1 MNDQNMTTG
10 EWSKS
15 WKVVAVSFLAM
26 SISVTH
32 LYSFGIFLPS
42 LEKDFAWSRTEA
54 TLGLTIMSVMSVC
67 LSPFV
72 GVLID
77 RYGSR
82 RIGVPGILIYCL
94 AIAGLSYAG
103 PSIVSWWIA
112 WIFVAFGSLSIKPTV
127 WTAATATLFT
137 ERRGVAIAIVL
148 CGTGLGSTMVPL
160 LAAMALE
167 QLGRQNALLALAAV
181 DAVIALPL
189 AWLYFYDARDQSRR
203 QKPAVAARRPDR
215 ALRQTGRMIPAEMT
229 SSRFIKLAIISLG
242 SAIGATAMVIPFV
255 PIMTE
260 KGLSVTHA
268 AATAGLIGI
277 GAISGRLGA
286 GFLLDR
292 LSGTLIGFCSFV
304 PQSVGCAILLYF
316 TTDHIVAAVI
326 AFLLGLGMGAATCS
340 IAYMTSRHFD
350 LHHYGLI
357 FGTFVGIQSLG
368 AGLGPLFSGFVH
380 DRFGGYGV
388 VTTLTIPMFLLCSI
402 LIGTLGKY
410 PPLTPRLAD
419 RS

>member
-1 MNDQNMTTG
+1 MDDQQRPAG
-10 EWSKS
+10 EWNKS

-82 RIGVPGILIYCL
+82 RIGVPGILIYSL
-94 AIAGLSYAG
+94 AIAGLSFAG

-112 WIFVAFGSLSIKPTV
+112 WIFVAIGSLSIKPTV

-148 CGTGLGSTMVPL
+148 CGTGLGSTMIPL
-160 LAAMALE
+160 LAAVALE

-203 QKPAVAARRPDR
+203 QKTAVQRPDR
-215 ALRQTGRMIPAEMT
+215 VLRQPGRVIPAEMT

-292 LSGTLIGFCSFV
+292 FRGTLIGFCSFV

-316 TTDHIVAAVI
+316 PMDHIVAAVI

-388 VTTLTIPMFLLCSI
+388 VTTLTMPMFLLCAI

-410 PPLTPRLAD
+410 PPPAVRRAD
-419 RS
+419 QG